1 MKRYLCLALALVIC
15 MLFLPLLAG
24 TNLFSKSDGQTPPS
38 TAEEDTFLLLDEA
51 DGAVLTVN
59 AYDYLCGAVAA
70 EMPPSFHTEALKAQ
84 AVAAYTGAYR
94 KREQQKASPDPAL
107 QGAHFTVN
115 TAQKLGYLPKEL
127 AQAQWGDSFAA
138 AWERIETAVKEV
150 SGKLLVY
157 EGEPILA
164 VYHSISGGAT
174 ETAGNY
180 WGNDVPY
187 LQSVESP
194 GDTMAP
200 EYQTQVSFQAA
211 DLQSALTTAFPELT
225 LPEDT
230 AAWFGAAQL
239 SPAGTV
245 TSIAVGNATLTGRQI
260 RETLGLRSANF
271 QVLAADGVFTFTVK
285 GYGHGVGMSQYGADY
300 MARQGTKWQDILT
313 HYYKGASI
321 LSVEDAGTAASSQAT
336 A

>member
-1 MKRYLCLALALVIC
+1 MKRYLCLALALLIC
-15 MLFLPLLAG
+15 MLFLPLMAG
-24 TNLFSKSDGQTPPS
+24 ANLFSRPEGQSPS
-38 TAEEDTFLLLDEA
+38 PAIPEDTFLLLDEA
-51 DGAVLTVN
+51 DGKVLTVS

-94 KREQQKASPDPAL
+94 KREQQKASPDPSL
-107 QGAHFTVN
+107 QGAYFTVN
-115 TAQKLGYLPKEL
+115 TAQKEGYIPKEQ
-127 AQAQWGDSFAA
+127 AQAQWGDSFSA
-138 AWERIETAVKEV
+138 AWERIEAAVKEV

-164 VYHSISGGAT
+164 VYHAISGGVT
-174 ETAGNY
+174 ETAGVY
-180 WGNDVPY
+180 WGNDVAY
-187 LQSVESP
+187 LQSVDSP
-194 GDTMAP
+194 GDTLAP
-200 EYQTQVSFQAA
+200 EYQTQVSFGAA
-211 DLQSALTTAFPELT
+211 DLQSALLTAFPDLA

-230 AAWFGAAQL
+230 AAWFGEAQL

-245 TSIAVGNATLTGRQI
+245 TSIAVGNGTLSGRQI
-260 RETLGLRSANF
+260 REALGLRSANF
-271 QVLAADGVFTFTVK
+271 SILAADGVFTFTVK

-321 LSVEDAGTAASSQAT
+321 LSVEEQDAAASSGAS